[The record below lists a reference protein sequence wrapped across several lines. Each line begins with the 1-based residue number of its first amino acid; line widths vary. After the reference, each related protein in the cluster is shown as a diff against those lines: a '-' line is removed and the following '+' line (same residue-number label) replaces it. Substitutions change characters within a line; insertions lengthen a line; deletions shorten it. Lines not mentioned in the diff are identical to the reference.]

1 VIYKSIYHEK
11 IKRSSNPFDSFY
23 LISLQTQNQP
33 CRCRKSIQFKFTE
46 LGRETQF
53 RITCDKFDY
62 YFPQGKVKNFTGTAG
77 IDSVMHLL
85 TGLKLAGE
93 GIQPDVRG
101 KIYITHAGHAVDT
114 LCVGAKALDYKGT
127 TYETPQEL
135 LVLIQK

>member
-1 VIYKSIYHEK
+1 MKKLSTAAILLTIFAFSACKPKANPADAVKSIK
-11 IKRSSNPFDSFY
+11 
-23 LISLQTQNQP
+23 
-33 CRCRKSIQFKFTE
+33 FKFTE

-62 YFPQGKVKNFTGTAG
+62 YFPEGKVKNFTSATG
-77 IDSVMHLL
+77 IDSVMNLL

-101 KIYITHAGHAVDT
+101 KIYITHAGKAVDT
-114 LCVGAKALDYKGT
+114 LCVGVKALDYKGT

>member
-1 VIYKSIYHEK
+1 MILTAFVALASCKPK
-11 IKRSSNPFDSFY
+11 TNPADAV
-23 LISLQTQNQP
+23 
-33 CRCRKSIQFKFTE
+33 KSIQFKFTE

-62 YFPQGKVKNFTGTAG
+62 YFPQGKVKNFTNAAG

-85 TGLKLAGE
+85 TGLKPAGE

-101 KIYITHAGHAVDT
+101 KIYITHAGNAIDT
-114 LCVGAKALDYKGT
+114 LCVGVKALDYKGT

-135 LVLIQK
+135 LVLIQR

>member
-1 VIYKSIYHEK
+1 MKKLSILAILLTVFALSACK
-11 IKRSSNPFDSFY
+11 PKTNPADAV
-23 LISLQTQNQP
+23 
-33 CRCRKSIQFKFTE
+33 KSIQFKFTE

-62 YFPQGKVKNFTGTAG
+62 YFPQGKVKNFTSEAG
-77 IDSVMHLL
+77 IDSVMNLL

-93 GIQPDVRG
+93 GILPDVRG
-101 KIYITHAGHAVDT
+101 KIYITHAGNAVDT
-114 LCVGAKALDYKGT
+114 LCVGVKALDYKGT

>member
-1 VIYKSIYHEK
+1 MRKSALFIILPFVTLLSCK
-11 IKRSSNPFDSFY
+11 PKTNPADAV
-23 LISLQTQNQP
+23 
-33 CRCRKSIQFKFTE
+33 KSIQFKFTE

-62 YFPQGKVKNFTGTAG
+62 YFPQGKVKNFTRTAG
-77 IDSVMHLL
+77 IDSVMKLF

-101 KIYITHAGHAVDT
+101 KIYITHASHAVDT
-114 LCVGAKALDYKGT
+114 LCVGVKALDYKGT

>member
-1 VIYKSIYHEK
+1 MRKSALFIILPFVTLLSCK
-11 IKRSSNPFDSFY
+11 PKTNPADAV
-23 LISLQTQNQP
+23 
-33 CRCRKSIQFKFTE
+33 KSIQFKFTE

-62 YFPQGKVKNFTGTAG
+62 YFPQGKVKNFTRTAG